1 MCKIQYKIYSTIF
14 RTLTKS
20 KNTNIPHSIPTIAP
34 TQHQKTLCKQPWS
47 THHCVHYTR
56 SWLYLLLP
64 IHSSWKTPLYL
75 WILSPI
81 STDSK
86 MILFTFSIWSNQ
98 MTVTK
103 IRGNYIPYLMF
114 KLLHCFLAFYPCPLK
129 NKYLNTHSAYVPE
142 ICWWNSKMKETVK
155 SVCCMFVSWWW
166 FNPTL
171 LKRPPTRNRTK
182 WTISLPP
189 FTSPTA
195 CQGPAWTWKK

>member
-1 MCKIQYKIYSTIF
+1 MIYTSLCALYKILAISTITNTF
-14 RTLTKS
+14 IL
-20 KNTNIPHSIPTIAP
+20 KNTS
-34 TQHQKTLCKQPWS
+34 
-47 THHCVHYTR
+47 V
-56 SWLYLLLP
+56 YLNTFP
-64 IHSSWKTPLYL
+64 DIYWFQDDPFH
-75 WILSPI
+75 
-81 STDSK
+81 
-86 MILFTFSIWSNQ
+86 FFSIRSNQ
-98 MTVTK
+98 ITVSK

-129 NKYLNTHSAYVPE
+129 NIYLNTHSAYVPE

-195 CQGPAWTWKK
+195 CQGPAWTWKKTTVR